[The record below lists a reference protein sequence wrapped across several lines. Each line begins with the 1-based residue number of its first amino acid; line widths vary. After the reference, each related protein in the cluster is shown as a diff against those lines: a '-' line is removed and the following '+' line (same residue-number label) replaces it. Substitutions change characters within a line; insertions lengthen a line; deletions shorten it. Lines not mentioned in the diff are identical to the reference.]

1 MKYSIRCLLLLM
13 LFVTLNSTTAV
24 TAGEPVELF
33 NGKDLSGWKAEGG
46 ARWEVKDG
54 ILIGRQGSKN
64 ESGDLFSDKSYD
76 DFELSVTYKIIWPAN
91 SGVWYRYQ
99 SAKKAYQADIL
110 EYKKPFALSGT
121 LYCPGKL
128 FLATNTD
135 ASTINRE
142 GWNNLVIRAVGNHHT
157 ILLNGKKVATAQDD
171 SSKTGRI
178 GFQIHA
184 GDQFGKMKILIKK
197 VSLQKIP
204 G

>member
-1 MKYSIRCLLLLM
+1 MKYSIRCLLM
-13 LFVTLNSTTAV
+13 LFVTLNSTRAV
-24 TAGEPVELF
+24 TADEPVELF

-46 ARWEVKDG
+46 ARWEVKGG
-54 ILIGRQGSKN
+54 ILIGRQGPKN
-64 ESGDLFSDKSYD
+64 ESGDLFSDKAYD

-142 GWNNLVIRAVGNHHT
+142 GWNNLVIRAVGNRHT
-157 ILLNGKKVATAQDD
+157 ILLNGKKVATVQDD